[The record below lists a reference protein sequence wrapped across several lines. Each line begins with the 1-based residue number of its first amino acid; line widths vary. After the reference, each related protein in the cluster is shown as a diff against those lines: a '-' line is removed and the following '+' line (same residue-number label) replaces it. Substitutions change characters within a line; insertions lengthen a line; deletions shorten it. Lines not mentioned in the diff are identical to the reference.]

1 MTIKIFVD
9 TSFIIALVNIRD
21 QYHQQA
27 ISIAGE
33 YENQIWVITDAVM
46 LEVSNALSRRYKSE
60 AIKIIED
67 FFESDNVEVVRLT
80 PELFERGFDLY
91 KNRRDQTW
99 GLVDCISFIA
109 MQDRKIEMA
118 LTFDRHF
125 TQAGFKA
132 IPKPHND
139 MA

>member
-21 QYHQQA
+21 QYHQEA
-27 ISIAGE
+27 ISIAGQ
-33 YENQIWVITDAVM
+33 YDNQVWVITDAVM
-46 LEVSNALSRRYKSE
+46 LEVSNALARRYKAE
-60 AIKIIED
+60 AIQIIED

-80 PELFERGFDLY
+80 PELFERGFSLY

-132 IPKPHND
+132 IPKAHND
-139 MA
+139 MT